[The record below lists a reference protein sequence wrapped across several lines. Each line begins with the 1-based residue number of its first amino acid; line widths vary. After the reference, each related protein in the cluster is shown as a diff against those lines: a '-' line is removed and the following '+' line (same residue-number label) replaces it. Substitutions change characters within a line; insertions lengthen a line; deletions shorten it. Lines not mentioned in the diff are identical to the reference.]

1 MALLILE
8 QLDRRVDQQWINT
21 APIAGQKDLTGMGS
35 SYFERLASEDG
46 TPAGSHLHIQSRSLR
61 LKGCDRFSCVCVVSV
76 FLFDKIY

>member
-21 APIAGQKDLTGMGS
+21 APIAGQKDPTGMGS

-46 TPAGSHLHIQSRSLR
+46 TPAGSHLHIQSQSLR
-61 LKGCDRFSCVCVVSV
+61 LKQILLCLCCQRVS
-76 FLFDKIY
+76 L

>member
-21 APIAGQKDLTGMGS
+21 APIAGQKDPAGKGS

-46 TPAGSHLHIQSRSLR
+46 TPAGSHLHIQS
-61 LKGCDRFSCVCVVSV
+61 
-76 FLFDKIY
+76 